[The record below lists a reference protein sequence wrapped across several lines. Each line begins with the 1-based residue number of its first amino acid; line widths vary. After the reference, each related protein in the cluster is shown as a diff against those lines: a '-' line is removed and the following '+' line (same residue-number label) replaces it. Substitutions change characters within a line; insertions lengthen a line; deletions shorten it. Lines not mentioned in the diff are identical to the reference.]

1 MQRRNEA
8 SKERRDFTAK
18 RLQRE
23 SALIIEEHNRRSNE
37 VKIINGALKEL
48 LRMRDDLRS
57 ARPSQSFLSSNSG
70 VVRKRSARRNDS
82 SISMLPSQDLIQL
95 LQQLEDNKIKTKQA
109 GAALQAML

>member
-48 LRMRDDLRS
+48 LRLRDDLRS
-57 ARPSQSFLSSNSG
+57 QRPSHSFLSSRESTL
-70 VVRKRSARRNDS
+70 RKKGGARRSDAS
-82 SISMLPSQDLIQL
+82 VGMLPSQDLIQL
-95 LQQLEDNKIKTKQA
+95 L
-109 GAALQAML
+109 